1 MNKDRFKEL
10 LEDLYTIYNPA
21 HLQYLQFLTDKYF
34 QMPSE
39 AIEMTFTK
47 YNSPNVSHHD
57 PNKNTE
63 EYRNMLISEYG
74 KGNRILKNADIIGDA
89 QKNQELFESEKKRQA
104 EEDEKI
110 RLEKELQREAEL
122 KKEKDRLQKELEE
135 IKKLKKDISEHEP
148 KVIEITKEPELE
160 IDVQT
165 NVEGKLNLPNA
176 MILSSM
182 GVGSRFVTTTEDGKI
197 VGLVVKDILLD
208 NTTVEFMGKP
218 SLMIVMEKA

>member
-10 LEDLYTIYNPA
+10 LEDLYTVYNPA

-57 PNKNTE
+57 PNKNTQ
-63 EYRNMLISEYG
+63 EYRNMIISEYE
-74 KGNRILKNADIIGDA
+74 KGNRVLKNADIVGDA
-89 QKNQELFESEKKRQA
+89 QKTYELVEAERKRQN
-104 EEDEKI
+104 EEEEKI
-110 RLEKELQREAEL
+110 RQEKERQRENEI
-122 KKEKDRLQKELEE
+122 KQEKDQLKKELEE
-135 IKKLKKDISEHEP
+135 IKKLKKDISEHKP
-148 KVIEITKEPELE
+148 NVIEVTKEPELE
-160 IDVQT
+160 IDIQT
-165 NVEGKLNLPNA
+165 NVEGKINLPSA

-182 GVGSRFVTTTEDGKI
+182 GIGSRFVTTTDDGKI

-218 SLMIVMEKA
+218 TLMIIMEKA

>member
-10 LEDLYTIYNPA
+10 LEDLYTVYNPA

-57 PNKNTE
+57 PNKNTQ
-63 EYRNMLISEYG
+63 EYRNMIISEYE
-74 KGNRILKNADIIGDA
+74 KGNRVLKNADIVGDA
-89 QKNQELFESEKKRQA
+89 QKTYELVEAERKRQN
-104 EEDEKI
+104 EEEEKI
-110 RLEKELQREAEL
+110 RQEKERQRENEI
-122 KKEKDRLQKELEE
+122 KQEKDQLKKELEE
-135 IKKLKKDISEHEP
+135 IKKLKKDISEHKP
-148 KVIEITKEPELE
+148 NVIEVTKEPELE
-160 IDVQT
+160 IDIQT
-165 NVEGKLNLPNA
+165 NVEGKINLPSA

-182 GVGSRFVTTTEDGKI
+182 GIGSRFVTTTEDGKI

-218 SLMIVMEKA
+218 TLMIIMEKA

>member
-89 QKNQELFESEKKRQA
+89 QKNQELFESEKK
-104 EEDEKI
+104 
-110 RLEKELQREAEL
+110 
-122 KKEKDRLQKELEE
+122 
-135 IKKLKKDISEHEP
+135 
-148 KVIEITKEPELE
+148 T
-160 IDVQT
+160 
-165 NVEGKLNLPNA
+165 
-176 MILSSM
+176 SS
-182 GVGSRFVTTTEDGKI
+182 
-197 VGLVVKDILLD
+197 
-208 NTTVEFMGKP
+208 
-218 SLMIVMEKA
+218 